1 MVLLPV
7 IHCSLSWRMSEMIV
21 KEIKKM
27 AKEMGIN
34 GAKMLKGDLIRAIQ
48 SKEGNSPCYRTGIID
63 CPQTACCWWED
74 CQK

>member
-1 MVLLPV
+1 
-7 IHCSLSWRMSEMIV
+7 MIV

-34 GAKMLKGDLIRAIQ
+34 GAKMLKEDLIREIQ
-48 SKEGNSPCYRTGIID
+48 AKEGNRPCYRTGVVE
-63 CPQTACCWWED
+63 CPEMACCWRED